1 MVGAEEAGRCQNQR
15 MDTGALA
22 TAVTALIGVLAFI
35 SAELAKRSEGRRLE
49 QLTSTISGV
58 TEGSDARRELQAL
71 IDSLALRL
79 GVRRRRPEC
88 NLLAGSSVLS
98 GVASFLV
105 LVGMVWSSM
114 FQHPFSIPAE
124 QFTIAFFAFFTL
136 SVLAYV
142 VRDVIRGSWYDDE
155 MRRVL
160 QVNGDAPRFSAL
172 FLR

>member
-1 MVGAEEAGRCQNQR
+1 

-49 QLTSTISGV
+49 QLTSTIGGV

-88 NLLAGSSVLS
+88 NFLAGFSILS
-98 GVASFLV
+98 AVASFLV

-114 FQHPFSIPAE
+114 LQNPISIPDE
-124 QFTIAFFAFFTL
+124 RFTIAFFSFFSL

-142 VRDVIRGSWYDDE
+142 TRDVIRGTWYDDE

-160 QVNGDAPRFSAL
+160 QASGDFPRFTAL
-172 FLR
+172 LLR